1 MMKLAAILSNFG
13 NRADR
18 FLVSGY
24 GTDRSL
30 EQLFDSAVEV
40 PELEGVELVG
50 TWHLTPETLEEV
62 RQHLARTGL
71 APVSVI
77 PNLFG
82 TAGFGKGSLS
92 AHDSGVR
99 REAVDEVK
107 QMVGLARAIGCPCV
121 CIWPGQDGYDY
132 PFQADY
138 ARSFEWLV
146 EGLQECADYAPDLR
160 FALEYKIKEPRTRSF
175 VSTVDRTLV
184 LIHAVGRENVG
195 ATLDYGH
202 ALQAYENPAES
213 ASLLKLSGQKLFHV
227 HLNDNYR
234 LWDDD
239 LIFGL
244 IHPVEAFEFIYWLRR
259 TGYDGWCSFDQY
271 PYREDPVRAIAE
283 GARWFRSLE
292 ALLDGASAEEIDS
305 ILESGDA
312 TAASAFFRELFFRE
326 SMGVAASRESGS
338 GKRVMRGQRTI

>member
-1 MMKLAAILSNFG
+1 MRLAAILSNFG

-30 EQLFDSAVEV
+30 EQVFDSAVEV

-92 AHDSGVR
+92 AHDGGVR
-99 REAVDEVK
+99 REAVAVIK
-107 QMVGLARAIGCPCV
+107 QMVDLARAIGCPCV

-138 ARSFEWLV
+138 VRSFEWLV

-175 VSTVDRTLV
+175 ISTVDRTLV
-184 LIHAVGRENVG
+184 LINAVGRENVG
-195 ATLDYGH
+195 ATLDSGH
-202 ALQAYENPAES
+202 SLQAYENPGEA
-213 ASLLKLSGQKLFHV
+213 AALLQLNGRKLFHV

-244 IHPVEAFEFIYWLRR
+244 VHPVELLELIYWLRKA
-259 TGYDGWCSFDQY
+259 GYDGWCSFDQY
-271 PYREDPVRAIAE
+271 PYREDTVRAIAE
-283 GARWFRSLE
+283 SARWFRSLE
-292 ALLDGASAEEIDS
+292 ALLDGAAMDEIDA
-305 ILESGDA
+305 LLATGDA
-312 TAASAFFRELFFRE
+312 TAASALLRKLFFGT
-326 SMGVAASRESGS
+326 SAQAAVSHGS
-338 GKRVMRGQRTI
+338 GGGRE

>member
-1 MMKLAAILSNFG
+1 MRLAAILSNFG

-18 FLVSGY
+18 YLVSGY
-24 GTDRSL
+24 STDRSL
-30 EQLFDSAVEV
+30 EQLFDSACEV

-50 TWHLTPETLEEV
+50 TWHLTSDTLAEV
-62 RQHLARTGL
+62 RQHLDRTGL

-82 TAGFGKGSLS
+82 SARWGKGALA

-99 REAVDEVK
+99 REAVAEIK
-107 QMVGLARAIGCPCV
+107 QMADLAHAIDCPCV

-138 ARSFEWLV
+138 VRSFEWLV

-160 FALEYKIKEPRTRSF
+160 LALEYKIKEPRARSF
-175 VSTVDRTLV
+175 ISTADRTLV
-184 LIHAVGRENVG
+184 LINAVGRENVG
-195 ATLDYGH
+195 ATLDSGH
-202 ALQAYENPAES
+202 SLQAYENPGEA
-213 ASLLKLSGQKLFHV
+213 AALLNLNGEKLFHV

-244 IHPVEAFEFIYWLRR
+244 IHPVESLELIYWLRKI
-259 TGYDGWCSFDQY
+259 GYNGWCSFDQY
-271 PYREDPVRAIAE
+271 PYREDPVRAITE
-283 GARWFRSLE
+283 GAKWYRSLE
-292 ALLDGASAEEIDS
+292 ALLDSAVVDEIDS
-305 ILESGDA
+305 VLVSGDA
-312 TAASAFFRELFFRE
+312 TAASALLRDLFF
-326 SMGVAASRESGS
+326 GTAAEAAVSRGS
-338 GKRVMRGQRTI
+338 RPGKE